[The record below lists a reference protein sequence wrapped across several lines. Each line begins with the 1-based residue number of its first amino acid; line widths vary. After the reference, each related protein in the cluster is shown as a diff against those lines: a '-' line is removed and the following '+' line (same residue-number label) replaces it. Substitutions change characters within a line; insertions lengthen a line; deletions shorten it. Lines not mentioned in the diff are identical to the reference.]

1 MFTTPHPQVC
11 RCNLHRQIEQRQL
24 EARRH
29 ARYRQLANAILG
41 PAAPRDDAGLT
52 RALTEH
58 ANLIRMAS
66 KLTSRP
72 DVRAA

>member
-1 MFTTPHPQVC
+1 MFTTPHQQVC
-11 RCNLHRQIEQRQL
+11 RCNLHRQIEQRHL

-29 ARYRQLANAILG
+29 ARYRELANAILG

-52 RALTEH
+52 RALADH

-66 KLTSRP
+66 NFASPRDL
-72 DVRAA
+72 RAA